1 MSTESYEGHSAN
13 PEHDRQRA
21 LETIVDLALRHG
33 IDSTMI
39 NEAIAMEVAQRRA
52 DEIQTNAETD
62 AAAQGESIT
71 PIRQETEGTESHW
84 AELIARTEPPLLV
97 GKFDPRLF
105 GNGPLSQSDR
115 PTVVG
120 FGSIRPEPNGEYS
133 RQTGFAP
140 GGDAVLRTL
149 QKIRDS
155 SEAAGGARRNTLLF
169 YYNAP
174 TDSRDGEPRVVHFA
188 YESIMARERDI
199 DNRTG
204 KGNAVTLYGTLP
216 AESLNEF
223 WAKLRETPE
232 LIDEIL
238 KDLYEPFFANDHFLR
253 KKAEELAMGYVEG
266 IGRGVD
272 KHPSNK
278 RDVREYM
285 SFIPFTTGVS
295 VGERDV

>member
-1 MSTESYEGHSAN
+1 MNTESHEGHFAN
-13 PEHDRQRA
+13 PEYDRQQA

-39 NEAIAMEVAQRRA
+39 NEAIAMEVTQRRA
-52 DEIQTNAETD
+52 DEIQRNAETD
-62 AAAQGESIT
+62 VATQSESIA
-71 PIRQETEGTESHW
+71 PARQETEGAESHW

-105 GNGPLSQSDR
+105 DDRPLSQSDR
-115 PTVVG
+115 PAVVG

-133 RQTGFAP
+133 RQTDFAP
-140 GGDAVLRTL
+140 GGDAVLRIL

-155 SEAAGGARRNTLLF
+155 SEAAGDARRNTLLF

-174 TDSRDGEPRVVHFA
+174 TDSQDGEPKVIHFA

-216 AESLNEF
+216 AESLNEL
-223 WAKLRETPE
+223 WAKLHETPE

-238 KDLYEPFFANDHFLR
+238 KDLYEPFFANEHFLR
-253 KKAEELAMGYVEG
+253 KKADELAMGYIEG

-285 SFIPFTTGVS
+285 SFIPFTAGKP
-295 VGERDV
+295 VGERET